1 MNSPRVRPRGR
12 RQRVCV
18 DCGRSEFVRS
28 DNAAVQCHRCS
39 SRLKGAKGNEARRR
53 ARPRRIC
60 EGCGSTFH
68 TSPSG
73 FRRYC
78 TKTCRRESKRVRR
91 QCAYCGHTFE
101 LLQSALC
108 GKTHAAGRFCSR
120 SCYHAH
126 LCRTDRVHG
135 RGSRWASI
143 RREAIRRTPFCV
155 LCGTTR
161 RLDVHHITP
170 YRLTRDNGQGN
181 LIPVCKR
188 CHKAVETIFVD
199 LEPLVD
205 DLTVT
210 RLVLRSSLEEHRL
223 ATWMKLR
230 EIWSNL
236 HV

>member
-1 MNSPRVRPRGR
+1 
-12 RQRVCV
+12 
-18 DCGRSEFVRS
+18 
-28 DNAAVQCHRCS
+28 
-39 SRLKGAKGNEARRR
+39 
-53 ARPRRIC
+53 
-60 EGCGSTFH
+60 
-68 TSPSG
+68 
-73 FRRYC
+73 
-78 TKTCRRESKRVRR
+78 
-91 QCAYCGHTFE
+91 
-101 LLQSALC
+101 
-108 GKTHAAGRFCSR
+108 
-120 SCYHAH
+120 
-126 LCRTDRVHG
+126 
-135 RGSRWASI
+135 
-143 RREAIRRTPFCV
+143 V